1 MSNERIVGNTAL
13 PIDVR
18 YGNTVG
24 LMLLARDQIAIDLE
38 KDVDPSVEISA
49 VVSDRE

>member
-1 MSNERIVGNTAL
+1 MSNERIVGNEAL
-13 PIDVR
+13 PVEPR
-18 YGNTVG
+18 FANAVG

-38 KDVDPSVEISA
+38 RDVDPTIKIAA